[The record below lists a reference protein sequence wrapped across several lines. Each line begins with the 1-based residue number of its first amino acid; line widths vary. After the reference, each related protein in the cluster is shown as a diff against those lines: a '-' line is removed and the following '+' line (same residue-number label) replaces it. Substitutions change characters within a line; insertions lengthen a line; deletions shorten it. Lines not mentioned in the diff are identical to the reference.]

1 MELRPLMAQAAEAA
15 VAVVEGIDETRL
27 GDPTPCPD
35 FDVRALV
42 NHLIK
47 WTSGPGEAA
56 ARKTPPPDSADGDTD
71 LTAEP
76 GWASRYAERAR
87 RTGAAWSEPAAW
99 EGVTALT
106 PAGQMPASFV
116 GGMMFA
122 EFLLHGWDLAAAT
135 GQKPGFGDELEQA
148 LWRQVREMADTA
160 RKYGAFGPQVEVP
173 ESAPPLDRAL
183 GLAGRDP
190 HWTP

>member
-1 MELRPLMAQAAEAA
+1 MKLRPLMAQAAEAA
-15 VAVVEGIDETRL
+15 VAVVEGVDEARL

-42 NHLIK
+42 NHLAK
-47 WTSGPGEAA
+47 WTGERGEAS
-56 ARKTPPPDSADGDTD
+56 ARKQPLPTDNEQDAD

-99 EGVTALT
+99 EGTTALT
-106 PAGQMPASFV
+106 AMGQMPAPFIGGILFV
-116 GGMMFA
+116 
-122 EFLLHGWDLAAAT
+122 EFLLHGWDLAVAT
-135 GQKPGFGDELEQA
+135 GQKPGFGDELERA
-148 LWRQVREMADTA
+148 LWEHLQTMAPTA
-160 RKYGAFGPQVEVP
+160 RKHGAFGPEVEVP
-173 ESAPPLDRAL
+173 ESAPPLERAL

-190 HWTP
+190 YWTP